1 MWKSS
6 KYIQNVRQQAFTKFE
21 KKVNVLNN
29 PEMLIFDFVE
39 VVSSQMSPLD
49 NDENIA
55 ERVKLNPQKR
65 KLAGTG
71 LKILTPNKLSTRLP
85 MLLAEIKAGN
95 SSCKL
100 KMKSD

>member
-1 MWKSS
+1 
-6 KYIQNVRQQAFTKFE
+6 
-21 KKVNVLNN
+21 
-29 PEMLIFDFVE
+29 MLIFDFVE
-39 VVSSQMSPLD
+39 VVSSQMSRLD
-49 NDENIA
+49 KDENIA
-55 ERVKLNPQKR
+55 ERVKLNPRKR

-100 KMKSD
+100 KMKPDKYCIFCISTIKSLKKFTI

>member
-1 MWKSS
+1 
-6 KYIQNVRQQAFTKFE
+6 
-21 KKVNVLNN
+21 
-29 PEMLIFDFVE
+29 MLIFDFVE

-55 ERVKLNPQKR
+55 ERVKLNPLKR

>member
-1 MWKSS
+1 
-6 KYIQNVRQQAFTKFE
+6 
-21 KKVNVLNN
+21 
-29 PEMLIFDFVE
+29 MLIFDFVE